1 MKNIFVLKV
10 NAVTA
15 SLFTSQV
22 MEKKADD
29 VEQTAETENN
39 KEDSK
44 GDQVSFP
51 CLKADFHF
59 VDFPIGQETF
69 C

>member
-1 MKNIFVLKV
+1 MKHVFVLKV

-29 VEQTAETENN
+29 VVEQATETDKN

-44 GDQVSFP
+44 EDQVSFVFSNIIVF
-51 CLKADFHF
+51 A
-59 VDFPIGQETF
+59 GQH
-69 C
+69 